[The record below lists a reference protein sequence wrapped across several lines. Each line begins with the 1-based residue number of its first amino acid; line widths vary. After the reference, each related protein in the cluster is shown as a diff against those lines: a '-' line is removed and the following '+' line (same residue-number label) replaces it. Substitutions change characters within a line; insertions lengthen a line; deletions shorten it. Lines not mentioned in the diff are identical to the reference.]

1 MAFGINGMD
10 IDADL
15 FEKGPSTAELVPRG
29 VEDMLFD
36 TSEDLHKTLFDSLDS
51 IIVPLS
57 PRPVTRDTANKISN
71 DVPR

>member
-1 MAFGINGMD
+1 MD

-15 FEKGPSTAELVPRG
+15 FGKSTAELIPRG
-29 VEDMLFD
+29 VEDILFD
-36 TSEDLHKTLFDSLDS
+36 SEDLHKTLFASLDS

-57 PRPVTRDTANKISN
+57 PRPATRDAAYKIDH